1 MPFFKKL
8 TDERLQAKNLLN
20 VRIAFVVQTLG
31 VVAVLAYDLTQ
42 HGARHT
48 FSEPLYLVLLVS
60 LTIYVAL
67 TIPVARENGEA

>member
-1 MPFFKKL
+1 M
-8 TDERLQAKNLLN
+8 
-20 VRIAFVVQTLG
+20 VQTLG
-31 VVAVLAYDLTQ
+31 VVAVLAYDLAQ

-67 TIPVARENGEA
+67 TIPVARENGEACPDSAKENLETPRRDSSR